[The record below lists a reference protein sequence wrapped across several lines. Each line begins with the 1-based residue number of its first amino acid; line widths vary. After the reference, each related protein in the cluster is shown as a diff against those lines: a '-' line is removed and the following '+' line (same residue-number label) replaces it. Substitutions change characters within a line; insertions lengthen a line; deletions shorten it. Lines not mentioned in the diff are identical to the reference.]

1 MLKIRE
7 YHKLKKDQLGFKQNL
22 QGHVL
27 RSKNIKEGEEK
38 KNKMELTSP
47 IPITA
52 RATSKKGSPNFAATG
67 VKAVA
72 KDHQTTPNPKTRFPP
87 TVSAHIPPAI

>member
-1 MLKIRE
+1 
-7 YHKLKKDQLGFKQNL
+7 
-22 QGHVL
+22 
-27 RSKNIKEGEEK
+27 
-38 KNKMELTSP
+38 MELTSP